1 MKKTVIVNGKAKRI
15 EFSYAVGETI
25 SLSNNEVRKPWGR
38 VTERVTVSKL
48 TFTID
53 GKTYEGTRTFK
64 VAGGP
69 YSETFEF
76 DGNSF
81 ASHKQYREMS
91 ETTIYKEGFNA
102 GFMQLRQIDV
112 EAATKELWQALG
124 INNRN
129 TFAAYKFGRIEPKAS
144 QAVAVEL
151 VFRKYGVTTNIWG
164 K

>member
-15 EFSYAVGETI
+15 EFSYAIGETI
-25 SLSNNEVRKPWGR
+25 SLSNNEVIKPWGR

-48 TFTID
+48 TFTIN

-81 ASHKQYREMS
+81 ASNKQAIEY
-91 ETTIYKEGFNA
+91 I
-102 GFMQLRQIDV
+102 L
-112 EAATKELWQALG
+112 
-124 INNRN
+124 NN
-129 TFAAYKFGRIEPKAS
+129 IEK
-144 QAVAVEL
+144 
-151 VFRKYGVTTNIWG
+151 
-164 K
+164 

>member
-15 EFSYAVGETI
+15 EFSYAIGETI
-25 SLSNNEVRKPWGR
+25 SLSNNEVIKPWGR

-48 TFTID
+48 TFTIN

-81 ASHKQYREMS
+81 ASINKQLNTYL
-91 ETTIYKEGFNA
+91 TI
-102 GFMQLRQIDV
+102 LRN
-112 EAATKELWQALG
+112 E
-124 INNRN
+124 RN
-129 TFAAYKFGRIEPKAS
+129 DNLQRRI
-144 QAVAVEL
+144 
-151 VFRKYGVTTNIWG
+151 
-164 K
+164 

>member
-38 VTERVTVSKL
+38 VTENVTVSKL
-48 TFTID
+48 TFTIN
-53 GKTYEGTRTFK
+53 GKTYEGTRIFK

-81 ASHKQYREMS
+81 ASHKKAIEY
-91 ETTIYKEGFNA
+91 I
-102 GFMQLRQIDV
+102 L
-112 EAATKELWQALG
+112 
-124 INNRN
+124 NN
-129 TFAAYKFGRIEPKAS
+129 IEK
-144 QAVAVEL
+144 
-151 VFRKYGVTTNIWG
+151 
-164 K
+164 